1 MSFFHGIKTSQE
13 ATSVTTPVEAGCS
26 IPFVVGTAPVQAVGG
41 KTNKIVLAYSYQEA
55 VTAIG
60 YSDDWNKYTLCEMIY
75 SHFKLYAMSPIIIVN
90 VLDPTKHK
98 ESISAT
104 DIAVTESIAK
114 LPLEAIAST
123 VVVKADKSSNAAKID
138 EDYYLVY
145 DIANGVLN
153 IEINKNGTLK
163 EKETIN
169 VTYEAVK
176 PSLVTTKE
184 IIGGYNVA
192 TGVTSG
198 LELVDNCYTET
209 GIIPDLILAPNFSKN
224 SEVAAIMKSK
234 ATTINGLF
242 KAKALIDVDSSENGV
257 NIYSKA
263 LEWKNSN
270 NITDS
275 AEILCWPMV
284 TLGGKKYHM
293 SVALAGVMAQ
303 TDSANDD
310 VPSES
315 PSNKSLQSD
324 GLCLSNGTEVSLNLT
339 QANYLNSCGIITAIN
354 FNGGFKIWGNTTA
367 AYPNN
372 TDVKDYFINVSR
384 MFEWTE
390 KNFILSFW
398 NKIDKSIT
406 RRLIETIVDSFN
418 IYLNGLTSTEKILG
432 GRIECR
438 SDENSITDLMGGKVK
453 FHTYL
458 TPPSPAQE
466 IENVF
471 EYDTS
476 YIESALG
483 LE

>member
-1 MSFFHGIKTSQE
+1 M
-13 ATSVTTPVEAGCS
+13 
-26 IPFVVGTAPVQAVGG
+26 
-41 KTNKIVLAYSYQEA
+41 
-55 VTAIG
+55 
-60 YSDDWNKYTLCEMIY
+60 
-75 SHFKLYAMSPIIIVN
+75 
-90 VLDPTKHK
+90 
-98 ESISAT
+98 
-104 DIAVTESIAK
+104 
-114 LPLEAIAST
+114 
-123 VVVKADKSSNAAKID
+123 
-138 EDYYLVY
+138 
-145 DIANGVLN
+145 NG
-153 IEINKNGTLK
+153 
-163 EKETIN
+163 
-169 VTYEAVK
+169 
-176 PSLVTTKE
+176 
-184 IIGGYNVA
+184 
-192 TGVTSG
+192 
-198 LELVDNCYTET
+198 
-209 GIIPDLILAPNFSKN
+209 
-224 SEVAAIMKSK
+224 
-234 ATTINGLF
+234 
-242 KAKALIDVDSSENGV
+242 
-257 NIYSKA
+257 
-263 LEWKNSN
+263 
-270 NITDS
+270 
-275 AEILCWPMV
+275 
-284 TLGGKKYHM
+284 
-293 SVALAGVMAQ
+293 
-303 TDSANDD
+303 
-310 VPSES
+310 
-315 PSNKSLQSD
+315 
-324 GLCLSNGTEVSLNLT
+324 
-339 QANYLNSCGIITAIN
+339 CGIITAIN